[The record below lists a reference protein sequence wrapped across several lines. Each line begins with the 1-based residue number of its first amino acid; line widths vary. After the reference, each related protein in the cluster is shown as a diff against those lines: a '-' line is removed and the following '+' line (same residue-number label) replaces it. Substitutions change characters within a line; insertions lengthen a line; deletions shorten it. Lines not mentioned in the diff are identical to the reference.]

1 MDDLLK
7 DAIADAKAVRETAL
21 ANAKIA
27 LEEAFTP
34 RIQSMLSNKIQS
46 EMEPDEG
53 DSADVVAGEDE
64 PSGEPVQPGIPEG
77 EDEEPEIAVEPEIGE
92 EEPIVAQDEIPGEEV
107 PLAAQDEVPGD
118 EFSEPEAEVPGEEVP
133 LAAQDEVPGDEW
145 SEEEPEAIEGVIEIN
160 GVKYAPVVSEE
171 DEDALEPRR
180 SGEYVDVE
188 EESIDDL
195 DLEAILK
202 ELEDE
207 ADEAEVDEN
216 YEEGEVGDGLSSK
229 EATTADE
236 AELAENDVSS
246 DIGDGDN
253 KVADAAAD
261 SSDVGQGSEEPA
273 SADAPAAGHE
283 NPEDEEVDD
292 LVEVNGVRYQ
302 KVAEQDEWEARNGD
316 LEKNEG
322 EDGEDIDL
330 EEILKALSEQD
341 DEEEEAAADQVES
354 LSSDLA
360 EHRKVVKYL
369 RSKLNEV
376 NLLNAKLLFTNK
388 LFRAHGLTNEQK
400 LKVVETFDRATNLRE
415 VKLVFATLAESF
427 GSRTAS
433 PSKQIKEKKGS
444 ASKAVAS
451 TKPKSPSVIKEG
463 FDMKARF
470 QKLANIL

>member
-46 EMEPDEG
+46 EME
-53 DSADVVAGEDE
+53 GEE
-64 PSGEPVQPGIPEG
+64 EAPEEAPVEG
-77 EDEEPEIAVEPEIGE
+77 EEPEAEEEPEIAAEPEIG
-92 EEPIVAQDEIPGEEV
+92 EEPIVAQDEVPGEEV
-107 PLAAQDEVPGD
+107 PVEEPIVAQDEVPGD
-118 EFSEPEAEVPGEEVP
+118 EFSEPEAEIPGEEEE
-133 LAAQDEVPGDEW
+133 LA
-145 SEEEPEAIEGVIEIN
+145 AIEGVIEIN

-171 DEDALEPRR
+171 DEEEAAIEVAP
-180 SGEYVDVE
+180 
-188 EESIDDL
+188 EESVDDL
-195 DLEAILK
+195 DLEAILR

-207 ADEAEVDEN
+207 VNEQEEDELDEDTPA
-216 YEEGEVGDGLSSK
+216 YDESETGDGLSSD

-236 AELAENDVSS
+236 AELAEDLQDSS
-246 DIGDGDN
+246 EIGAGDN
-253 KVADAAAD
+253 KVDDDSND

-283 NPEDEEVDD
+283 NTEDEEVDD
-292 LVEVNGVRYQ
+292 LVEVNGVTYS
-302 KVAEQDEWEARNGD
+302 KVKEQDDFEARNGD
-316 LEKNEG
+316 LEVNE
-322 EDGEDIDL
+322 DDDIDL

-341 DEEEEAAADQVES
+341 DEEAEKSEAKVSE
-354 LSSDLA
+354 LTSDLD

-400 LKVVETFDRATNLRE
+400 LKVVETFDRAKNLRE
-415 VKLVFATLAESF
+415 VKLVFSTLAESF
-427 GSRTAS
+427 GSRPTS
-433 PSKQIKEKKGS
+433 TSKPIKESKGS

-451 TKPKSPSVIKEG
+451 TKPKSTPTVIEEG
-463 FDMKARF
+463 FDMKSRF